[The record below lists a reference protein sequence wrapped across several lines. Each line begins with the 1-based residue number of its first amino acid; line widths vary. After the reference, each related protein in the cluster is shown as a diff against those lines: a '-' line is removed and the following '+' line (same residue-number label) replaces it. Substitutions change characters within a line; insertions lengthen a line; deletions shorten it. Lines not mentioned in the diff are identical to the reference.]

1 MIKQKIRL
9 MKFAPFHTL
18 LLCLLFCAISC
29 KESAKEVNDPNRN
42 QNTTIDSL
50 PYNDIKKDRDL
61 KSKPGSKKPTKEQ
74 LDRAIDKKKKTSILD
89 SLKPKTA

>member
-1 MIKQKIRL
+1 

-29 KESAKEVNDPNRN
+29 KESAKEVNDPNTK
-42 QNTTIDSL
+42 QNIVPQILYLIMTLRKI
-50 PYNDIKKDRDL
+50 RDL
-61 KSKPGSKKPTKEQ
+61 KSKPGSTKPTKEQ
-74 LDRAIDKKKKTSILD
+74 LDRAIEKKKKTSILD

>member
-1 MIKQKIRL
+1 

-18 LLCLLFCAISC
+18 LLCVLFCAISC
-29 KESAKEVNDPNRN
+29 RESAKGVDDPKTK

-50 PYNDIKKDRDL
+50 PYNDNKKDRDL
-61 KSKPGSKKPTKEQ
+61 KSNPGSVKPTKEQ
-74 LDRAIDKKKKTSILD
+74 QDRAIEKKKKTSILD

>member
-1 MIKQKIRL
+1 

>member
-1 MIKQKIRL
+1 

-18 LLCLLFCAISC
+18 LLCLLICAISC
-29 KESAKEVNDPNRN
+29 KESTKEVNDPNTK

-61 KSKPGSKKPTKEQ
+61 KSKPDSIKRTKEQ
-74 LDRAIDKKKKTSILD
+74 LDRAIEEKKKTSILD

>member
-1 MIKQKIRL
+1 

-29 KESAKEVNDPNRN
+29 KESVKEIDDPNTK

-61 KSKPGSKKPTKEQ
+61 KSNPGSIKPTKKQ
-74 LDRAIDKKKKTSILD
+74 LDRAIEKKNKTSILD

>member
-1 MIKQKIRL
+1 
-9 MKFAPFHTL
+9 MKFAPYHTL

-29 KESAKEVNDPNRN
+29 KESAKEVDDPNTK

-50 PYNDIKKDRDL
+50 PYNDTKKDRDL
-61 KSKPGSKKPTKEQ
+61 KSEPGSIKQTKEQ
-74 LDRAIDKKKKTSILD
+74 LDRAIEKKKKTSILD

>member
-1 MIKQKIRL
+1 

-61 KSKPGSKKPTKEQ
+61 KSKPGSKKPTREQ
-74 LDRAIDKKKKTSILD
+74 LDRAIEKKKKTSILD